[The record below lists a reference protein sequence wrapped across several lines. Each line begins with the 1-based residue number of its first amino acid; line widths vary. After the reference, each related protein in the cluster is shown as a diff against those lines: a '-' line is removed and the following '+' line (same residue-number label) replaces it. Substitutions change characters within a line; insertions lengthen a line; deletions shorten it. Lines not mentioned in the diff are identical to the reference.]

1 MSWISVVKLDIKDG
15 SARPNMILNNRDW
28 FLRSLGSNLNV
39 KDVDIK
45 EFKINNQ
52 KYAFVYKK
60 ADQEDTSKPAAAV
73 SKNGKIKL
81 RGNVI
86 IARTDKKTGRAVSL
100 NSDDIDKILKS
111 KVRFISH
118 KPMACFNAIQ
128 LDYVDTGLNN
138 FYRKYVNM

>member
-15 SARPNMILNNRDW
+15 IARPNMILNNRDW

-39 KDVDIK
+39 KDVGLE

-60 ADQEDTSKPAAAV
+60 ADQKNASKPAAAV
-73 SKNGKIKL
+73 SKNGKIEL

-86 IARTDKKTGRAVSL
+86 IAGIDKKTGRAVSL
-100 NSDDIDKILKS
+100 SPDDIDKILKS
-111 KVRFISH
+111 KVRFISN
-118 KPMACFNAIQ
+118 KPMACFDAIQ
-128 LDYVDTGLNN
+128 LDYVDTRLNN
-138 FYRKYVNM
+138 FYRKYVGM